1 MTNPSGGQPSPEQI
15 RQGVAELLARSQPE
29 VWRSLLAKHVP
40 DANGRCQA
48 CRQSSRGAPLSP
60 CNLWLVADHARRLA
74 EPR

>member
-1 MTNPSGGQPSPEQI
+1 MTNLPGERPTPEEI
-15 RQGVAELLARSQPE
+15 RRGVAEMLARSQPE

-40 DANGRCQA
+40 DARGRCRA

-74 EPR
+74 ERG